1 MITVRLLFL
10 YTMFVLVGCR
20 YEEDELNHLLTLD
33 GKVIRTIQYPHP
45 DMSCGLT
52 LNNLISLTPQEA
64 YSVASWNPNDP
75 PLAISHEWGNW
86 LYQHPEIIR
95 KTLFDFGVGIPKACG
110 FSLELNGISELSEAS
125 AKALST
131 FKGDEIQLNGL
142 TELSSKVA
150 EALVPKGRTMSFQL
164 DGLQTLSVESAK
176 ALGGVSSGDLSLA
189 SVYSLDPESYIALGN
204 YREVFRIGVREMTV
218 EEAAIVA
225 SWNLTTYIHFPHLEK
240 VSYDHAQA
248 FVHNFR
254 GGYTFDVIDVM
265 DVPTATVLY
274 NWVLE
279 TADLLRHDRMLQNS
293 VSIHLSEDSPL
304 RQSKM
309 CYGRHTPVG
318 LYCE

>member
-1 MITVRLLFL
+1 MINLQLLSV

-33 GKVIRTIQYPHP
+33 AKAIRTIQYSHP

-52 LNNLISLTPQEA
+52 LNNLTSLTPQEA

-95 KTLFDFGVGIPKACG
+95 KTLFNLGVGIPQTCH
-110 FSLELNGISELSEAS
+110 FSLELNGITELSETS
-125 AKALST
+125 ANALST

-142 TELSSKVA
+142 AELSSEVA
-150 EALVPKGRTMSFQL
+150 KALVPKGRSMSFQL
-164 DGLQTLSVESAK
+164 DGLQTLSIESAK

-189 SVYSLDPESYIALGN
+189 SVDSLDTESYIALGN
-204 YREVFRIGVREMTV
+204 HREFFRLGVREMTV
-218 EEAAIVA
+218 EEAVIVA
-225 SWNLTTYIHFPHLEK
+225 SWNFTNYIHFPHLEK

-248 FVHNFR
+248 FVNNFR

-279 TADLLRHDRMLQNS
+279 TADLLRHDRMLPNS

-304 RQSKM
+304 RQSNM